1 MKPVIT
7 MRHAANLL
15 SALLVAPLS
24 AMAADTATPPA
35 ADPAAGTNYVGLHLG
50 RNNVTQLHANVDFGA
65 GQSFPGEAGAAR
77 GLHGGLVLGHRT
89 EHARFELEYETG
101 RFDIEHVTLG
111 PQSAD
116 VDARGR
122 YDAVFA
128 NAYRTERLN
137 ESIDAYLGA
146 GIGLGR
152 VKLPRIGL
160 GDTCACFGP
169 AAKSGAA
176 LQLRAGLAYRVSDG
190 SSIGL
195 QYSWLRLPALEA
207 GGPPAVQ
214 YARKNVGAWSVAWM
228 HHF

>member
-1 MKPVIT
+1 MTSILTV
-7 MRHAANLL
+7 RHAA
-15 SALLVAPLS
+15 ALLPALLAAPLPALAADAVAPS
-24 AMAADTATPPA
+24 ADL
-35 ADPAAGTNYVGLHLG
+35 AAGTNYVGLHLG
-50 RNNVTQLHANVDFGA
+50 RNNVSQLHARVDFGA
-65 GQSFPGEAGAAR
+65 GEPFAGDARAAN

-101 RFDIEHVTLG
+101 RFDVEHVTLG
-111 PQSAD
+111 PQSAG
-116 VDARGR
+116 VDARGE
-122 YDAVFA
+122 YGAVFA

-137 ESIDAYLGA
+137 ESVDAFVGA

-169 AAKSGAA
+169 ASKSGAA
-176 LQLRAGLAYRVSDG
+176 LQLRAGLDYRVSDA

-207 GGPPAVQ
+207 GGPPSVR
-214 YARKNVGAWSVAWM
+214 YDRKNVGAWSVAWT
-228 HHF
+228 HRF